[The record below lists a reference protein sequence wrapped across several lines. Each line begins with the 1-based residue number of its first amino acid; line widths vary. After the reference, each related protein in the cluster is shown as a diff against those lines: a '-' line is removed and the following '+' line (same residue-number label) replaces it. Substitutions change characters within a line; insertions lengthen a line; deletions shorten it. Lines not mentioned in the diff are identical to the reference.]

1 MKGLL
6 ARLGLLSRK
15 MRTGFFLGL
24 FILFSVFSSILF
36 HLQFDLLD
44 IESLQYDE
52 GAIDTAFDWRFKM
65 PDASPSFLI
74 VEIDEASLQ
83 HFSKS
88 TAGGLGQEISLERRL
103 QGYQSM
109 TQSRSPLTSCSLTLT
124 SWTPILMPL

>member
-65 PDASPSFLI
+65 PDESSFKKKLMRAIEITKFGGPENLKITKRPIPDLEKNQVLI
-74 VEIDEASLQ
+74 KVQ
-83 HFSKS
+83 F
-88 TAGGLGQEISLERRL
+88 AGVNRTDAHLKHSHTH
-103 QGYQSM
+103 
-109 TQSRSPLTSCSLTLT
+109 TQCAR
-124 SWTPILMPL
+124 I